1 MNPTGEDLVFCSGT
15 RLQGSFREVVDCA
28 VAGGF
33 KAISIWPSQL
43 EVDRKAGL
51 SPADMRDTL
60 GERGIEVFEIE
71 PILSWVPGES
81 LPEFARSLA
90 GDPPEVFLDWA
101 VELGAPGVLATD
113 GFGAG
118 CGFSALAEAFA
129 GLCDRAAER
138 GLRVEFEF
146 LPWSSIPDVASSARF
161 LDRVDRANA
170 GIVLDTIHFH
180 RGSSDLDQL
189 AAFPGERIFG
199 VQLCDAP
206 ENPVLEDLALDSMHN
221 RLLPGEGV
229 IPLVD
234 IVRTLDRI
242 GYRGPMGAEIF
253 SDALNELPASE
264 VGERAARATRALLA
278 EARRGGSAPR
288 SRASP

>member
-1 MNPTGEDLVFCSGT
+1 MTPLEEDLVFCSGT
-15 RLQGSFREVVDCA
+15 RLGGSFREVVDCA
-28 VAGGF
+28 AAGGF

-43 EVDRKAGL
+43 EIDRKAGL
-51 SPADMRDTL
+51 SAADMRDVL
-60 GERGIEVFEIE
+60 AARGLAVLEIE
-71 PILSWVPGES
+71 PLLSWVPGEF
-81 LPEFARSLA
+81 LPEFARNRA

-101 VELGAPGVLATD
+101 VELGAPGILATD
-113 GFGAG
+113 GFGAE
-118 CGFSALAEAFA
+118 CGFAALADAFA
-129 GLCDRAAER
+129 NLCDRAADR

-170 GIVLDTIHFH
+170 GIVLDAIHFH

-206 ENPVLEDLALDSMHN
+206 AEPVLEDLALDCMHN

-253 SDALNELPASE
+253 SDALNDLPASE

-278 EARRGGSAPR
+278 QARRDGSAAPR
-288 SRASP
+288 